1 MYVYYNTK
9 GIGDVLL
16 LPLKQSERETTAFR
30 KFGDVTEIYDSQSEQ
45 IIGYN
50 IFNSSTYFELTDG
63 KHTMTEEL
71 LDQINDA
78 FAKNNLTDPL
88 ELDLSPKFVIG
99 YVKEKEKHEDADKLS
114 VCQVD
119 LGDETVQIVCGAANV
134 EAGQHVVVAKV
145 GAIMPSGMEIK
156 ATKLRGVESS
166 GMICSK
172 KELGLPDAKEK
183 GIYVLSGDV
192 KAGEPFIF

>member
-16 LPLKQSERETTAFR
+16 LPLKQGERETTAFR

>member
-1 MYVYYNTK
+1 MHVYYNSK

-16 LPLKQSERETTAFR
+16 LPLKQGERETTAFR

-50 IFNSSTYFELTDG
+50 VFNSSTYFELTDG
-63 KHTMTEEL
+63 KHTLTEEL
-71 LDQINDA
+71 LDQINDV
-78 FAKNNLTDPL
+78 FVKNNLTDSL

-99 YVKEKEKHEDADKLS
+99 YVKEKQKHEDADKLS

-172 KELGLPDAKEK
+172 KELGLPDEKEK
-183 GIYVLSGDV
+183 GIYVLSDDV
-192 KAGEPFIF
+192 KAGESFIL

>member
-1 MYVYYNTK
+1 MYVYYNSK

-16 LPLKQSERETTAFR
+16 LPLKQGKRETTAFR

-50 IFNSSTYFELTDG
+50 IFNSSAYFELTDG
-63 KHTMTEEL
+63 KHTLTEEL

-156 ATKLRGVESS
+156 TTKLRGVESS